1 MSKVTNCKNCIG
13 FIVFLFSPK
22 VNFLL
27 AGITIIPDVIK
38 AQFGILKSVSDS
50 FPDYQF
56 FSASPFQLK
65 RSVYA
70 FLKPRV

>member
-27 AGITIIPDVIK
+27 AGIVLIPDVIK
-38 AQFGILKSVSDS
+38 TQFGVLKSVADC
-50 FPDYQF
+50 FPESQF

-65 RSVYA
+65 RSIYA
-70 FLKPRV
+70 FLKPSV